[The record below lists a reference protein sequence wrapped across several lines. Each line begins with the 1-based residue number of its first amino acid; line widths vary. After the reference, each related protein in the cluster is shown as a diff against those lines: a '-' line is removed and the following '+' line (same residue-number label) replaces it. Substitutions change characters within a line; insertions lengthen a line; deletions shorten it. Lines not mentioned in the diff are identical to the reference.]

1 MILVVCLRSWEEM
14 ANNPQYKK
22 IGFQYCL
29 YITLLNNVKPF
40 GQ

>member
-22 IGFQYCL
+22 NRISIMFIYN
-29 YITLLNNVKPF
+29 IIE
-40 GQ
+40 